1 MLRDTIKSTSCN
13 IGALMVASQEKEVL
27 GILDF
32 VAEKEENGFKALFAT
47 VDIVA

>member
-1 MLRDTIKSTSCN
+1 
-13 IGALMVASQEKEVL
+13 MVASQEKEVL

-32 VAEKEENGFKALFAT
+32 VAKKEEDGFKALFAT